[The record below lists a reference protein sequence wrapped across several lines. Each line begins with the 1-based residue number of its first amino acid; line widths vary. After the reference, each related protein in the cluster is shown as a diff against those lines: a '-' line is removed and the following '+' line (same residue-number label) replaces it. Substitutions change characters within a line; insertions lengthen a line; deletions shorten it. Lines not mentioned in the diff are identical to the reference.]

1 MYRMITTIII
11 IVSYIECSNFDRIV
25 SSSHIVNTKYGML
38 MGNLVRLSS
47 QLKSTK
53 SEILSNL
60 PDVETYLGI
69 PYATSPTGGLRFM
82 PPVTPTHWQGV
93 RSVTKPTPV
102 CPQHIPRQYY
112 DALRSRSNVINH
124 ERLQYLRRLIPLLR
138 NQSEDCLHLNIYV
151 PILSN
156 VVVVIHGE
164 SYDWSTGMVFD
175 GSILAAVG
183 RVIVVTL
190 NYRLGLLGFLPSFAD
205 GNVRGNYGLMDQV
218 AALHW
223 IQENINEFGG
233 AASNVTIVGHGGRG
247 SACAHLLMLSPMA
260 KGLFTRVV
268 LMDGSANSPWA
279 IVSLPEYWTKKL
291 GHQLNCTNLESMIEC
306 LRDRKVDDL
315 FLSQAQLSVPDH
327 LTAFGPIVDSI
338 VIPYDPRTL
347 DQTNKVPMTNSM
359 TSTIIGQQ
367 SYDLL
372 LGLMD
377 HRHYRGNCQFTDL
390 EINDGID
397 SERRDR
403 ILRTLVQNL
412 FDYQQHSIYLTLLN
426 EYSDWSISDRPSKA
440 ILESTVSILADSLI
454 LAPMVRTASQ
464 HSLKNRHQPNMKRTY
479 FYKLNPN
486 ISKDDTTISC
496 SNDHSLA
503 YLFGDPI
510 VQFVTDGKINL
521 GPFHYGTTLTNDHQ
535 LVSINFMKYFIN
547 FINTGDPNLGPMKPI
562 KKIGQ
567 SFWPMYEPHRTFLS
581 IGPGSSAKPIDHD
594 RNHRLSLWLS
604 LIPKLLNQKNEPI
617 GHNWLNMDKNNDY
630 ISNRKSINQQLNL
643 ESINSLPYHHT
654 NVRQPNM
661 SEIINNNKL
670 KLQQTF
676 NIKMKNV
683 STIGN
688 SLPSSSPSPPPPLA
702 TTSNNNDKSI
712 IATGND
718 ERNHLMES
726 PNISSKFHNLLFDRR
741 QQHDRRHHHQQQQ
754 NWWLNSPQSTTTMLI
769 GSGLL
774 IVNVAIF
781 VILCYQLVRT
791 KRRMPSNGQSNETNR
806 Y

>member
-1 MYRMITTIII
+1 
-11 IVSYIECSNFDRIV
+11 
-25 SSSHIVNTKYGML
+25 
-38 MGNLVRLSS
+38 
-47 QLKSTK
+47 
-53 SEILSNL
+53 
-60 PDVETYLGI
+60 
-69 PYATSPTGGLRFM
+69 
-82 PPVTPTHWQGV
+82 
-93 RSVTKPTPV
+93 
-102 CPQHIPRQYY
+102 
-112 DALRSRSNVINH
+112 
-124 ERLQYLRRLIPLLR
+124 
-138 NQSEDCLHLNIYV
+138 
-151 PILSN
+151 
-156 VVVVIHGE
+156 
-164 SYDWSTGMVFD
+164 
-175 GSILAAVG
+175 
-183 RVIVVTL
+183 
-190 NYRLGLLGFLPSFAD
+190 
-205 GNVRGNYGLMDQV
+205 
-218 AALHW
+218 
-223 IQENINEFGG
+223 
-233 AASNVTIVGHGGRG
+233 
-247 SACAHLLMLSPMA
+247 
-260 KGLFTRVV
+260 
-268 LMDGSANSPWA
+268 
-279 IVSLPEYWTKKL
+279 
-291 GHQLNCTNLESMIEC
+291 
-306 LRDRKVDDL
+306 
-315 FLSQAQLSVPDH
+315 
-327 LTAFGPIVDSI
+327 
-338 VIPYDPRTL
+338 
-347 DQTNKVPMTNSM
+347 
-359 TSTIIGQQ
+359 
-367 SYDLL
+367 
-372 LGLMD
+372 
-377 HRHYRGNCQFTDL
+377 
-390 EINDGID
+390 
-397 SERRDR
+397 
-403 ILRTLVQNL
+403 
-412 FDYQQHSIYLTLLN
+412 
-426 EYSDWSISDRPSKA
+426 
-440 ILESTVSILADSLI
+440 
-454 LAPMVRTASQ
+454 
-464 HSLKNRHQPNMKRTY
+464 
-479 FYKLNPN
+479 
-486 ISKDDTTISC
+486 
-496 SNDHSLA
+496 
-503 YLFGDPI
+503 
-510 VQFVTDGKINL
+510 
-521 GPFHYGTTLTNDHQ
+521 
-535 LVSINFMKYFIN
+535 
-547 FINTGDPNLGPMKPI
+547 MKPI